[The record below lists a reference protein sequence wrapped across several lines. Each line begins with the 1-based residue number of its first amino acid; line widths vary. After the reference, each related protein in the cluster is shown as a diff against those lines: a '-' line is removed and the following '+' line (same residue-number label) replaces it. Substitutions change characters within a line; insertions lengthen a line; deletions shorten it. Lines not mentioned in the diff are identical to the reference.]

1 MQTTFIVHPVHEIP
15 RFDLIKCTHIEITYE
30 GGEDMWYMQ
39 WTLYGPCL
47 CELCIGTL
55 YVTFICT
62 LNEAF
67 LFVINIGMQATLHL
81 PHAYLGI

>member
-1 MQTTFIVHPVHEIP
+1 
-15 RFDLIKCTHIEITYE
+15 
-30 GGEDMWYMQ
+30 MWYMQ

-55 YVTFICT
+55 YVTFIYT

-67 LFVINIGMQATLHL
+67 LFLMNIGVQETLHL